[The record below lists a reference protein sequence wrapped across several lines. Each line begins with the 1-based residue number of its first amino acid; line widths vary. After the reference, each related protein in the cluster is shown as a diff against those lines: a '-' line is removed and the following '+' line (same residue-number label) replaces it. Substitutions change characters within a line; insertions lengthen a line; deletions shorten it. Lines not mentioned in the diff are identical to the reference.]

1 MGKKARRL
9 DVYNLLMEKVSQPP
23 LIALFGPT
31 ASGKSTLA
39 IKLCNALGGEIITA
53 DSRQVYRY
61 MDIGTDKPSAED
73 RERVPHHMIDL
84 VDPDEPYTLAL
95 YQQGAYSA
103 IEDVLSR
110 DRVPILAGGTP
121 LYVNSVIEGW
131 TIPQVEPDVMLRQ
144 ALEREAG
151 EAGPA
156 QLHARLRELD
166 PVAAEN
172 ILPSNTR
179 RIIRALEVIIMTGR
193 PISEQQ
199 RKEPPPYRI
208 LRLGLACERSELYRR
223 IDARVDRQV
232 ERGLVEEVAALHARG
247 YPFNLPSMSGLGY
260 RQIGD
265 YLQGRAT
272 LAEAVQRIKWDTHSF
287 ARHQGNWFRRQH
299 QAQWIDAM
307 EHGPTE
313 QAISLAGDFLTGGN
327 YL

>member
-1 MGKKARRL
+1 
-9 DVYNLLMEKVSQPP
+9 VYNLPMERVRQPP

-39 IKLCNALGGEIITA
+39 VKLCEALGGEIVTA

-61 MDIGTDKPSAED
+61 MDIGTDKPSPED

-95 YQQGAYSA
+95 YQRGAYA
-103 IEDVLSR
+103 TIKDILGR
-110 DRVPILAGGTP
+110 GRVPVLAGGTP

-144 ALEREAG
+144 ELEREAD
-151 EAGPA
+151 EVGPA

-179 RIIRALEVIIMTGR
+179 RIIRALEVIVMTGR

-223 IDARVDRQV
+223 IDARVERQI

-247 YPFNLPSMSGLGY
+247 YPFDLPSMSGLGY

-265 YLQGRAT
+265 YLQGKAT
-272 LAEAVQRIKWDTHSF
+272 LTEAVQRIKWDTHAF

-299 QAQWIDAM
+299 QAQWIDSTQHDPAQ
-307 EHGPTE
+307 
-313 QAISLAGDFLTGGN
+313 QAISLAGDFL
-327 YL
+327 